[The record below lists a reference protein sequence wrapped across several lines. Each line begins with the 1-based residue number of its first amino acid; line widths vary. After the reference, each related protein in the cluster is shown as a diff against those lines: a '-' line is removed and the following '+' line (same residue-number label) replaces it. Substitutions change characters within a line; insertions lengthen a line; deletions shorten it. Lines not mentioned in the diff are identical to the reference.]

1 MKNLFVVAT
10 AFILLLNASSVL
22 AATETTKVSDDIQ
35 FRQIM
40 AGLLGNQY
48 SPEQMAQLVLATPQ
62 SLLDPQIASTPQ
74 QFIANI
80 DKLARQIDPTQLF
93 EKAKAIS
100 AQGYPAA
107 DITNTLR
114 KTPITIVIFPGV
126 FSEFIPN
133 RAFEEVFRNTS
144 SAASLQ
150 WQ

>member
-1 MKNLFVVAT
+1 
-10 AFILLLNASSVL
+10 
-22 AATETTKVSDDIQ
+22 
-35 FRQIM
+35 
-40 AGLLGNQY
+40 
-48 SPEQMAQLVLATPQ
+48 PEQMAQLVLATPQ

-150 WQ
+150 WQKKVQSLSQP